1 MERQVLFSSHIT
13 RTEYD
18 SRKEWLKGRRRIG
31 GSGAAAILGLNPYM
45 TNQDYYYQLTGELVP
60 EDISDKPYVQYGI
73 SAEDH
78 LRELFALDHPQYR
91 VHYAENNLW
100 VNDRFPFAHASLDGW
115 LEDPDGRYGVLE
127 IKTTNILQSMSKEKW
142 KDRIPD
148 NYYIQVLHYLM
159 VTEFDFAVLKAQ
171 LKYDFGGNVYLETR
185 HYTMERTEVAE
196 DIEYLTKAEKDF
208 WRHVERR
215 KKPDLVLP
223 DI

>member
-1 MERQVLFSSHIT
+1 MERQIRFNDHIT
-13 RTEYD
+13 RTVYD

-31 GSGAAAILGLNPYM
+31 GSGAAAVLGMNPYM
-45 TNQDYYYQLTGELVP
+45 TNQEYFYQLTGAMAP

-91 VHYAENNLW
+91 VHYAENNIW
-100 VNDRFPFAHASLDGW
+100 VNDRYPFAHASLDGW
-115 LEDPDGRYGVLE
+115 LEDQDGRYGVLE
-127 IKTTNILQSMSKEKW
+127 IKTTSILQSMSKEKW

-171 LKYDFGGNVYLETR
+171 LKYEFNNDVFLQTR
-185 HYTMERTEVAE
+185 HYRIERADVE
-196 DIEYLTKAEKDF
+196 DDISYLIKAEKEF
-208 WRHVERR
+208 WKHVEKNKR
-215 KKPDLVLP
+215 PGLVLP
-223 DI
+223 VI